1 MDYIWDELLSGGE
14 TVNVEYKSAGI
25 RPESF
30 ARELAAFSNSLG
42 GTILVG
48 VEDDASISGLPDDR
62 RWDEWASNIARN
74 VVNPSILPDVSFID
88 AGSMRIL
95 RVDIAKGKDKPYQ
108 TVHDGR
114 YWIRVGSTVRQATK
128 EELSRLFQAA
138 GLVHY
143 DISPVVGSSVRDL
156 DERKLTEYF
165 SSVYNL
171 GYPSAD
177 EAEKAR
183 ILRNSNISADVEGSI
198 VATVGGL
205 LVFSEYPERY
215 LPQAVISVAVFNG
228 DEAADPVLQKK
239 EIVGALPDQVEAALT
254 FASLFIP
261 EPVILDDSA
270 RRKESAAIPRG
281 VLREALVN
289 ALCHRDYS
297 ISTRK
302 TQLFIFKDR
311 MELRNPGRLANT
323 LTLEM
328 IRYGN
333 SAPRNIFLVKLM
345 DNLRYIDGLGRG
357 VPMIVR
363 AMGDRAEFSED
374 GDLFKLILRFGEKTP

>member
-1 MDYIWDELLSGGE
+1 
-14 TVNVEYKSAGI
+14 
-25 RPESF
+25 
-30 ARELAAFSNSLG
+30 
-42 GTILVG
+42 
-48 VEDDASISGLPDDR
+48 
-62 RWDEWASNIARN
+62 
-74 VVNPSILPDVSFID
+74 
-88 AGSMRIL
+88 
-95 RVDIAKGKDKPYQ
+95 
-108 TVHDGR
+108 
-114 YWIRVGSTVRQATK
+114 VRQATK

-138 GLVHY
+138 GLVHF
-143 DISPVVGSSVRDL
+143 DISPVEGSSIGDL
-156 DERKLTEYF
+156 DERKITEYF
-165 SSVYNL
+165 SSVYKL
-171 GYPSAD
+171 DYLSAD
-177 EAEKAR
+177 DAEKAR
-183 ILRNSNISADVEGSI
+183 ILRNSNITAEVDGAV

-228 DEAADPVLQKK
+228 TEAADPVLQKK
-239 EIVGALPDQVEAALT
+239 EIMGALPGQVEAALT

-261 EPVILDDSA
+261 EPVILDDTA
-270 RRKESAAIPRG
+270 RRKDSAAIPRG

-297 ISTRK
+297 IVTRK

-363 AMGDRAEFSED
+363 SMGERAEFYED
-374 GDLFKLILRFGEKTP
+374 GDLFKLILRF

>member
-1 MDYIWDELLSGGE
+1 MNDALKELLSGGE
-14 TVNVEYKSAGI
+14 SSHVEFKSMGI

-30 ARELAAFSNSLG
+30 ARELAAFSNTLG
-42 GTILVG
+42 GTILIG
-48 VEDDASISGLPDDR
+48 VDDDALISGLSDDR
-62 RWDEWASNIARN
+62 RWDEWTSNIARN
-74 VVNPSILPDVSFID
+74 AVNPSVMPDISFID
-88 AGSMRIL
+88 VEDRRIL
-95 RVDIAKGKDKPYQ
+95 RVDVAKGKDKPYQ
-108 TVHDGR
+108 TVHDGK
-114 YWIRVGSTVRQATK
+114 YWLRVGSTVRQATK

-143 DISPVVGSSVRDL
+143 DISPVEGSSVRDL
-156 DERKLTEYF
+156 DERKIAEYF
-165 SSVYNL
+165 SSVYEL
-171 GYPSAD
+171 DYLAAD
-177 EAEKAR
+177 EAEKTR
-183 ILRNSNISADVEGSI
+183 ILRNSNITTEVEDSI
-198 VATVGGL
+198 AATVGGL

-215 LPQAVISVAVFNG
+215 LPQAVISLAVFNG
-228 DEAADPVLQKK
+228 NEPADPVIQKK
-239 EIVGALPDQVEAALT
+239 EIAGALPGQVEAAMT
-254 FASLFIP
+254 FASLFVP

-270 RRKESAAIPRG
+270 RRRDSAVIPRG

-311 MELRNPGRLANT
+311 LEIRNAGRLANT

-333 SAPRNIFLVKLM
+333 SAPRNMFLVKLM

-357 VPMIVR
+357 VPMILR
-363 AMGDRAEFSED
+363 SMGDRAEFSED
-374 GDLFKLILRFGEKTP
+374 GDLFKLILRFV